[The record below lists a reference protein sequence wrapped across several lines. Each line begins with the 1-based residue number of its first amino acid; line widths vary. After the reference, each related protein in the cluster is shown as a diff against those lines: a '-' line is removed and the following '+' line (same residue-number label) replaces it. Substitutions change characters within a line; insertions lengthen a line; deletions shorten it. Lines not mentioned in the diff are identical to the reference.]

1 MAAMVLNSEFSQK
14 IAELERRVLGHDSE
28 LRRVVSAIR
37 ELATAPEPHGR
48 SIGFLADIA

>member
-37 ELATAPEPHGR
+37 ELATAPEPHRR